1 MARKSDNYVD
11 HEARNPG
18 TVSQM
23 FSRIAPRY
31 DLLNHL
37 LSLGLDIRWR
47 KKVAEETGRVRCEK
61 ILDVCTGSGDMAIEL
76 CRFWKGRVRVHG
88 VDFSPRLLEIAEQ
101 KSRQAGLND
110 RLTFRE
116 ADAEQLPYGDEE
128 FNAVT
133 ITFGLR
139 NINNRHK
146 ALQEFYRVTRPGGC
160 FVCLEFSQPV
170 NAFFRKVYF
179 FYLMKFVPFFSL
191 LVGSDSGAYRYL
203 GETIKDFPT
212 PHELSTTIESAG
224 WKHVDYRRL
233 AGGIVAIHRGKKGR
247 KVG

>member
-1 MARKSDNYVD
+1 MVRKSDNYVD
-11 HEARNPG
+11 HEERHAG
-18 TVSQM
+18 KVSRM

-31 DLLNHL
+31 DRLNHL

-76 CRFWKGRVRVHG
+76 CRFWKGNVRVHG
-88 VDFSPRLLEIAEQ
+88 VDFSPRLLEIAEK
-101 KSRQAGLND
+101 KSTQAGLND

-116 ADAEQLPYGDEE
+116 ADAEQLPYSDEE

-160 FVCLEFSQPV
+160 FVCLEFSQPA
-170 NAFFRKVYF
+170 NAFFRKIYS
-179 FYLMKFVPFFSL
+179 FYLLKFVPLVSL
-191 LVGSDSGAYRYL
+191 LLGSDPDAYRYL
-203 GETIKDFPT
+203 GKTIKDFPS
-212 PHELSTTIESAG
+212 PRELCRSIESAG
-224 WKHVDYRRL
+224 WKDVGYRHL
-233 AGGIVAIHRGKKGR
+233 AGGIVAIHRGR
-247 KVG
+247 KE